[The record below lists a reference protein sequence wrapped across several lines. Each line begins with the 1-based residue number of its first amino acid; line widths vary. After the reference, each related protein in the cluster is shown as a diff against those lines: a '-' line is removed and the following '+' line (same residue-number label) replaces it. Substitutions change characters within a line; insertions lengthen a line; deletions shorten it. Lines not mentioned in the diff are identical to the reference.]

1 MKKRW
6 AVLLLTGALLLG
18 FCACGKKEAE
28 AVPTPPPSVEPT
40 NTATP
45 TPILTPTPAP
55 TPEPSAAVTLPT
67 TGPSEDGELFR
78 AFLDGEVAAVAGDDF
93 TNNLQYIGYN
103 TMAFRD
109 DFEDYAWMGTET
121 MSVQGLTEL
130 VKSSVYTEGTED
142 LPDTTADYA
151 VLKTMGGRQ
160 MLVMRYDTPAGIDEF
175 WSYFV
180 FGNYDGQLRLT
191 FAEDSWSR
199 SDTELHQGL
208 IFSGGGSGGA
218 GAHFYWCGY
227 IGEEGHYQRAY
238 SGELLSG
245 EWVAMFAGD
254 VFDQDTYWAVDCVSD
269 LVVTDEGKFYDL
281 DGMEGADLTDT
292 DPEKLA
298 LLRQYYAEQ
307 GYTEVDDAEAVIAA
321 AEAAHGVDPD
331 APLIEDWTPLD
342 V

>member
-1 MKKRW
+1 MKKRVA
-6 AVLLLTGALLLG
+6 AVMLAGAMLLG
-18 FCACGKKEAE
+18 LCACGPRKAE
-28 AVPTPPPSVEPT
+28 VTPPPSGEPT
-40 NTATP
+40 TTATP
-45 TPILTPTPAP
+45 TPTPPPTPTP
-55 TPEPSAAVTLPT
+55 TLPT
-67 TGPSEDGELFR
+67 VGPSEDGELFQ
-78 AFLDGEVAAVAGDDF
+78 AFLRGEVAAVAGDDF

-121 MSVQGLTEL
+121 MSVQALTEL
-130 VKSSVYTEGTED
+130 VKSSVYTEGIED

-151 VLKTMGGRQ
+151 ILKTMGGRQ
-160 MLVMRYDTPAGIDEF
+160 MLVMRYNTPAGIDEF
-175 WSYFV
+175 WSFFV
-180 FGNYDGQLRLT
+180 FGNYDGQLCLT

-227 IGEEGHYQRAY
+227 IGEDGHYQRVY

-254 VFDQDTYWAVDCVSD
+254 VFDRDTYWAVDCVSD

-281 DGMEGADLTDT
+281 DGMEGADLAAT

-321 AEAAHGVDPD
+321 AKAAHGIEDTPV
-331 APLIEDWTPLD
+331 IEDWTPLE